1 MKTICLYFE
10 IHQIVHLKRYRFFDI
25 GADHYYYDDYEND
38 RSIADIVDRSYMPAL
53 NTIGEMIKEHG
64 DYFKVAFSLSGV
76 GMEQLE
82 LHAPKVL
89 DKLQE
94 LNQTGCVEFLA
105 EPYSHGLSS
114 LKDEQVF
121 RDEVKLQAEKIKEYF
136 GQEPKI
142 FRNSGLIYKDEIG
155 EVVADMGF
163 KGLLTEGAQHV
174 LGWKSPHY
182 LYHCALNPNLK
193 LLLRDYTL
201 SDDIALRFSNSD
213 WEEYPLFAD
222 NYIDKIAKLPEEEQL
237 VNIFMN
243 LSAIGISQ
251 PISSGILEFLR
262 ALPECARKRGITFS
276 TPTEVCMKLK
286 STGEA
291 NVPVALSWMD
301 EERASNNFRMMST
314 KQSNV
319 GVERGIFSS
328 PFDAFSNYMNILG
341 DFLSRVRQLYPESI
355 EDDELNSLLTTIRN
369 QSDEIELKDKEASR
383 LQARVEKL
391 ESENSKLHDQ
401 IDQLEEEVKSPAKE
415 TAKGSRKGTTK
426 GACKESTKASKETK
440 PKAAPKTAR
449 RSPRKKATE

>member
-1 MKTICLYFE
+1 
-10 IHQIVHLKRYRFFDI
+10 
-25 GADHYYYDDYEND
+25 
-38 RSIADIVDRSYMPAL
+38 MP
-53 NTIGEMIKEHG
+53 
-64 DYFKVAFSLSGV
+64 
-76 GMEQLE
+76 
-82 LHAPKVL
+82 
-89 DKLQE
+89 
-94 LNQTGCVEFLA
+94 
-105 EPYSHGLSS
+105 
-114 LKDEQVF
+114 
-121 RDEVKLQAEKIKEYF
+121 
-136 GQEPKI
+136 
-142 FRNSGLIYKDEIG
+142 
-155 EVVADMGF
+155 
-163 KGLLTEGAQHV
+163 
-174 LGWKSPHY
+174 
-182 LYHCALNPNLK
+182 
-193 LLLRDYTL
+193 
-201 SDDIALRFSNSD
+201 SDS
-213 WEEYPLFAD
+213 EEYPLFAD

-251 PISSGILEFLR
+251 PLSSGILEFLR

-276 TPTEVCMKLK
+276 TPTEVCTKLK
-286 STGEA
+286 SMGEL

-301 EERASNNFRMMST
+301 EERDVSTWLGNPMQQEAVNKLYSVAERVRIIDDPALNLDWMYLQASNNFRMMST

-401 IDQLEEEVKSPAKE
+401 IDQLEGEVKSPAKDACKG
-415 TAKGSRKGTTK
+415 TAKGN
-426 GACKESTKASKETK
+426 KETK